1 MRKFLLSFLAVAGI
15 MFTALAQNKMIH
27 GTVTDA
33 SGNPIVGAAVVVTG
47 TGSGV
52 TTNSDGRFAVSA
64 PVRGTLDVSFL
75 GYVTARVAINN
86 QTNLNITLQEDNQA
100 LDEVIVVAF
109 GTAKKGSFTG
119 SAGVVKADDIAKSQN
134 SNIAQTLAGTVPG
147 VQLASS
153 SGQPGS
159 APSILIRGLGSIN
172 SSRDPLWII
181 DGQPYYGDLSLINSA
196 DVESI
201 TVLKDAASTALYGSS
216 GANGVIMVTTKRGKA
231 GDAQI
236 TFDAKWGVNSRAVQ
250 KYNYISDPGK
260 YYENYFG
267 SLYDYYLNGENY
279 TPGNAHS
286 AALGDLESH
295 LGYIV
300 YDVPDGQF
308 LIGTDGKLN
317 PNATLGRKYVYTD
330 NKGNKTEYWLQPDD
344 WEKEAF
350 RTTLRQEYN
359 VSASAANDRGHFF
372 TSLGYLNDQGIVQN
386 SFMERLTGR
395 LNAEYQLKKW
405 IKVGANANFSHYKSQ
420 GVFESAD
427 QSSVSVANMFGVVTM
442 VAPIYPIYVRDGEGN
457 ILYDNNG
464 LMMYDY
470 GDGNATGPG
479 YKGLNRNAMSGSNAV
494 GSNLLDIENATDGNA
509 FTGNMFA
516 EVTFLKD
523 FNFRVSA
530 GLNLDEY
537 RGTNFTNRYYGSYA
551 DMNGMLEK
559 SHGRLFS
566 YNVQEILNYNKS
578 INDVHHINVMVGHEY
593 TKYTSYS
600 LYGYKTNLFA
610 DNYLELNGAALEGS
624 SGSGQSGYNKE
635 GWFGRAEY
643 NYDDRYVANVMYR
656 RDGSSRFAKEHR
668 WGNFWAVSAA
678 WVMNRE
684 SWFNAEWVDMLK
696 IKASYGLQGNDG
708 IGNFLYTDRSSIVP
722 AAGSVATLFSGKGNP
737 DITWETNASFNTG
750 VDFSFWR
757 GRLTGTAEYFY
768 RKTKDMLFSL
778 PAPASIGYRS
788 YYANIGDMHN
798 QGLEIDLQG
807 VAFQTK
813 NFEWLINLNMTHY
826 SNKIDRLP
834 AELIEHDNGYQSG
847 NYWMAEGKPLYSWYM
862 REFAGVN
869 NGDVTEYHGQ
879 KVQDG
884 VALYWTDQKYEG
896 DTLVPNVDENGNTIW
911 TKTPIQGDATY
922 RELGKTAIPDL
933 TGGFGTTLRFYGID
947 VSLNFTYQIGGWAM
961 DYGYYRSMGVS
972 TSGTGAG
979 YNIHSDMLMAWTPDN
994 HTNIPRNRFGD
1005 QYSMS
1010 IDRALTDASYLNLQ
1024 NINVGYTFP
1033 SKMMKKAGIQALRV
1047 YLSCENVCYWSKRQG
1062 FDPRQSFSGVTNDM
1076 LYSPIRTISGG
1087 LTLTF

>member
-15 MFTALAQNKMIH
+15 MLSALAQNKMIH

-47 TGSGV
+47 TGTGV
-52 TTNSDGRFAVSA
+52 TTNPDGRFAVSA
-64 PVRGTLDVSFL
+64 PANGTLDISFL
-75 GYVTARVAINN
+75 GYVTQRVAINN
-86 QTNLNITLQEDNQA
+86 QTNVKVTMHEDNQA

-119 SAGVVKADDIAKSQN
+119 SAGVVKSDDIAKSQN
-134 SNIAQTLAGTVPG
+134 SNIASTLAGSVPG
-147 VQLASS
+147 VMLASS

-172 SSRDPLWII
+172 SSREPLWIV

-216 GANGVIMVTTKRGKA
+216 GANGVIMVTTKRGNP

-250 KYNYISDPGK
+250 KYDYISSPAQ
-260 YYENYFG
+260 YYETYFG
-267 SLYDYYLNGENY
+267 SLYDYYLNSKGE
-279 TPGNAHS
+279 TPTIAHQKS
-286 AALGDLESH
+286 LADLESH
-295 LGYIV
+295 LGYVV
-300 YDVPDGQF
+300 YDVPAGQY
-308 LIGTDGKLN
+308 LIGTDGRIN
-317 PNATLGRKYVYTD
+317 PNATLGRKYTYTD
-330 NKGNKTEYWLQPDD
+330 NKGNSTDYWLQPDD

-350 RTTLRQEYN
+350 RTSLRQEYN
-359 VSASAANDRGHFF
+359 FSASAANDRGHFF
-372 TSLGYLNDQGIVQN
+372 TSLGYLNDQGIVEN
-386 SFMERLTGR
+386 SFMERLTAR

-405 IKVGANANFSHYKSQ
+405 IKVGASASYSHYKSQ
-420 GVFESAD
+420 GVYESAD
-427 QSSVSVANMFGVVTM
+427 QSSVSVSNMFGVVTM
-442 VAPIYPIYVRDGEGN
+442 VAPIYPIYVRDGQGN
-457 ILYDNNG
+457 IMYDEYG
-464 LMMYDY
+464 LKMYDY
-470 GDGNATGPG
+470 GDGGAEGTG
-479 YKGLNRNAMSGSNAV
+479 YKGLKRNAMMGSNAV
-494 GSNLLDIENATDGNA
+494 GSNLLDIDSATDGNA

-523 FNFRVSA
+523 FNFRVNA

-537 RGTNFTNRYYGSYA
+537 RGTNYTNRYYGGYN

-566 YNVQEILNYNKS
+566 FNVQQILNYNKT
-578 INDVHHINVMVGHEY
+578 IDEVHHINVMAGHEF

-624 SGSGQSGYNKE
+624 SGSGQTGYNKE

-656 RDGSSRFAKEHR
+656 RDGSSRFAKANR

-684 SWFNAEWVDMLK
+684 SWFNADWVDLLK

-708 IGNFLYTDRSSIVP
+708 IGNYLYTDRSQIVP
-722 AAGSVATLFSGKGNP
+722 AGGNVATLFYAKGNP
-737 DITWETNASFNTG
+737 DITWETNASFNAG

-757 GRLTGTAEYFY
+757 GRLTGSVEYFY

-778 PAPASIGYRS
+778 PAPVSVGYSS

-798 QGLEIDLQG
+798 QGIEIDLQG
-807 VAFQTK
+807 IAFQTK

-847 NYWMAEGKPLYSWYM
+847 NYWMAEGKSMYNWYM

-869 NGDVTEYHGQ
+869 DEGMAT
-879 KVQDG
+879 
-884 VALYWTDQKYEG
+884 YWTDKIYAADG
-896 DTLVPNVDENGNTIW
+896 SSVPSVDENGNTVWI
-911 TKTPIQGDATY
+911 TTTETGKAAY
-922 RELGKTAIPDL
+922 RELGKSAIPDL
-933 TGGFGTTLRFYGID
+933 TGGFGTTLRFYGFD
-947 VSLNFTYQIGGWAM
+947 VSVNFNYQIGGWAM
-961 DYGYYRSMGVS
+961 DYGYYRSMGAVS
-972 TSGTGAG
+972 SGQGAG
-979 YNIHSDMLMAWTPDN
+979 YNMHSDMLMSWTPEN
-994 HTNIPRNRFGD
+994 RTNIPRNRFGD

-1010 IDRALTDASYLNLQ
+1010 ADRALTSASYLNLQ

-1033 SKMMKKAGIQALRV
+1033 SKWMNKLGVSKLRV
-1047 YLSCENVCYWSKRQG
+1047 YMACENVCYWSKRHG
-1062 FDPRQSFSGVTNDM
+1062 FDPRQSFSGMTNDM

-1087 LTLTF
+1087 VTLTF